1 MDELKLVAATP
12 FKRNNKDSLSIK
24 DFEFVLSFDLKWM
37 APDAASK
44 IRDRAIGAQMLRFEG
59 TQLVPAFDIDD
70 IEIPHGF
77 KPSEAI
83 LRERSTI
90 EDIIAL
96 IVANC
101 GKNSREATA
110 MINQKQE
117 SLDDLV
123 DIEVAGLL
131 TAKEMGCDISAIYDI
146 VYNKIFSKNEKST

>member
-1 MDELKLVAATP
+1 MDELMLVTATP

-37 APDAASK
+37 SPDAASK
-44 IRDRAIGAQMLRFEG
+44 VRDRAIGARLLRVEG
-59 TQLVPAFDIDD
+59 NKLVPDFNISE

-77 KPSEAI
+77 KPSESI
-83 LRERSTI
+83 LKERSII

-101 GKNSREATA
+101 GKNARETTA
-110 MINQKQE
+110 LINKKQE
-117 SLDDLV
+117 ELGDLV

-131 TAKEMGCDISAIYDI
+131 TAKELGCNIGTLYEKVYD
-146 VYNKIFSKNEKST
+146 NIFRKDEKLT